1 MQTAVLPQPV
11 PEPATRFV
19 TKAGERIGIESD
31 FDFGSDAFAE
41 LFEQSDASAFQHPL
55 WLAAFY
61 RRLAPVRNAEPVIVA
76 GRDADGQ
83 LQFVLPL
90 IRRRKSG
97 VWLLES
103 NDLGVSDYAAPVLR
117 AGFTATAATRAAI
130 AAALPAHDIIRIRPI
145 RAEHVDQ
152 WRSLLALD
160 ARRLDFSAHATDLP
174 TRYSEWRSQALEPSF
189 SRYLDKKK
197 KRFFKLDRA
206 RLQLLSDPLQI
217 AAAVDAIQAERKD
230 RFSGDPIQDD
240 FVRDFYAEIATAGA
254 TAGLARTYALML
266 GDEAVGHVF
275 GLTHAG
281 RFHYLLIG
289 CDYERHGRH
298 SPGLILY
305 DTMIEDWIAAGGTV
319 FDFTIG
325 DEAFKQDFA
334 TVPTPM
340 FELLQTSTW
349 RGRLAHAAFHAR
361 TELRRLREAHR
372 AKQERK

>member
-1 MQTAVLPQPV
+1 MQSVALSQPV
-11 PEPATRFV
+11 MEPTRQRAAG
-19 TKAGERIGIESD
+19 AGERVAIEPD
-31 FDFGSDAFAE
+31 FDFGSDEFAG
-41 LFEQSDASAFQHPL
+41 LFEQSSASAFQHPL

-61 RRLAPVRNAEPVIVA
+61 RRLAPARNAEPAIVA

-103 NDLGVSDYAAPVLR
+103 NDLGVSDYAAPVVR
-117 AGFTATAATRAAI
+117 ADFAPTDSTRAAI
-130 AAALPAHDIIRIRPI
+130 AAALPAHDIIRIRPV
-145 RAEHVDQ
+145 RAEHVDP

-160 ARRLDFSAHATDLP
+160 ARQLDFSAHATDLP
-174 TRYSEWRSQALEPSF
+174 ANYSEWRARALEPSF

-197 KRFFKLDRA
+197 KRFFKLDGA
-206 RLQLLSDPLQI
+206 RLQLLSDPSRI
-217 AAAVDAIQAERKD
+217 AAAVDSIQADRKG
-230 RFSGDPIQDD
+230 RFTGDPIQED
-240 FVRDFYAEIATAGA
+240 FVRHFYADVATTGA

-266 GDEAVGHVF
+266 GDEAIGHVF

-305 DTMIEDWIAAGGTV
+305 DTMIEDWIAAGGNV

-325 DEAFKQDFA
+325 DEAFKKDFA

-340 FELLQTSTW
+340 FELVRIPTW
-349 RGRLAHAAFHAR
+349 RGRLARAAFDAR
-361 TELRRLREAHR
+361 AELRRLREAHR
-372 AKQERK
+372 ARQEQK